1 MKRRDLLVGGGLVLA
16 QLGASRSLAQC
27 NTPSARAAV
36 VIGVNK
42 TGNLPVLRAAVS
54 GAKAVADWLC
64 SEGFEVKLITDENG
78 SAVTADAIK
87 QAVFELVDRGTL
99 THLVV
104 YFSGH
109 GVCVG
114 FNEYWLLTGA
124 PRDASQAVTLME
136 SWELAHR
143 SGIPNVVFISDACRS
158 IPAYQTSLLTG
169 TLIFPVTTSPSTG
182 GKVDRFLATE
192 PGQSSIEA
200 SDAAAAYDSIFTSA
214 FLDAYKRP
222 RQDMVRQI
230 DGKSVVPNYLL
241 EDYLRKEVP
250 LRLSRIDLKH
260 RQVPEARIESRDN
273 FYIGRALQAATADA
287 GAPITPQNIRIFDVA
302 NREFARSSL
311 GRLGPLREI
320 YASALKQVADESGF
334 TDAKISIVQAKSAPA
349 FDAETGFAINGAAV
363 LQARSTGRT
372 VVDIVADRKGPALVR
387 VTPADRR
394 PATVALMFDDG
405 SGTVLAALPG
415 FIGTI
420 TVEGGR
426 VTSLTYEPSLR
437 GGRPSAS
444 GVQKTQLDELHALV
458 GAAAKYGAFR
468 IEGSEQE
475 RAQSAERLASQV
487 RVMKGIDP
495 TLGIYAAYAYAD
507 ANLLDQVRS
516 VQSFMKEDLGSDLF
530 DVALLANRLTGT
542 RVKDSNDLVPFCPML
557 TQGWQL
563 LRVKEVVLPEAI
575 SQAKYHLREALWT
588 TFDPLGMK
596 IVLGSMY

>member
-1 MKRRDLLVGGGLVLA
+1 MKRRDLLVGGGLALA
-16 QLGASRSLAQC
+16 QFAASKGLAQC
-27 NTPSARAAV
+27 SAPSARAAV
-36 VIGVNK
+36 VVGVNK
-42 TGNLPVLRAAVS
+42 TGALPVLRAAVS
-54 GAKAVADWLC
+54 GAKAVAAWLC
-64 SEGFEVKLITDENG
+64 SEGFEVKLIVDETG
-78 SAVTADAIK
+78 PVTADSVK
-87 QAVFELVDRGTL
+87 RAVFELVDRGTL

-124 PRDASQAVTLME
+124 PRDASEAVTLME

-158 IPAYQTSLLTG
+158 IPEYQTSLLTG
-169 TLIFPVTTSPSTG
+169 TLIFPIATAPGTG

-200 SDAAAAYDSIFTSA
+200 SAAAAAYDSIFTSA
-214 FLDAYKRP
+214 FLDAYKHP

-230 DGKSVVPNYLL
+230 DGQSVVPNYLL

-250 LRLSRIDLKH
+250 LRLARIDLKH

-273 FYIGRALQAATADA
+273 FYIGRALQTATADA
-287 GAPITPQNIRIFDVA
+287 GTPIAPENIRIFDVA

-311 GRLGPLREI
+311 GTLGPLRDI
-320 YASALKQVADESGF
+320 YASALKQVADETGF
-334 TDAKISIVQAKSAPA
+334 TDAKISISQAKSTLA
-349 FDAETGFAINGAAV
+349 FDAETGFAINGATV
-363 LQARSTGRT
+363 RHARSTGRT
-372 VVDIVADRKGPALVR
+372 VIDIMADRVAPALVR

-394 PATVALMFDDG
+394 PAAVALMFEDG

-426 VTSLTYEPSLR
+426 VTSLTYEPSVR
-437 GGRPSAS
+437 GGRPAAS
-444 GVQKTQLDELHALV
+444 GDQKTQLDELHALV

-475 RAQSAERLASQV
+475 RARSAERLASQV

-507 ANLLDQVRS
+507 ANLVDQVRS
-516 VQSFMKEDLGSDLF
+516 VQSFMKEDLGSNLF

-542 RVKDSNDLVPFCPML
+542 RAGDPNDPVPFCPML

-563 LRVKEVVLPEAI
+563 LRVKEVALPEAI
-575 SQAKYHLREALWT
+575 SQARYHLREALWT
-588 TFDPLGMK
+588 TFDPQGMK
-596 IVLGSMY
+596 LVLNYMT